1 VAQDYF
7 LFWLDIISSAS
18 YYNNKGLK
26 IKWRKRIMKHVIY
39 IKPGAA
45 GGDGTKNEPIGNI
58 FEAQKK
64 VRELLAAPDT
74 ESVTVKIAPGE
85 YNIVSPIE
93 FDSSDS
99 GKPGSPVVWEC
110 EGGRALI
117 HASIAVGKGQIT
129 RVLPDDPLYSRL
141 PCPEKTLQFDLG
153 KLGVAPE
160 VYSEGCHGFGM
171 AYSGKNPMRD
181 GSDIELFV
189 DGVPFI
195 RARYPNDGFV
205 EVERSSDRESAV
217 FGYSD
222 PRPESWASLEGVRLH
237 GYFYFDWADASVAL
251 GELDKEN
258 KTITLAE
265 MPHYGI
271 KNGQRYYY
279 YNIPE
284 ELDMPGEWY
293 LDASTGRAYF
303 LPPENFGEVRV
314 TVAKHRLLRA
324 NGASNIVFRNLAF
337 GYTRADAID
346 ITGGENLIFEG
357 CEIYNIGKKAV
368 LIGHGGNTP
377 FGVLGDGGKNHLFT
391 GCRVHSCG
399 FGGFDIRA
407 GDRNTLE
414 PTGITIERC
423 DIHGCSRIGK
433 TYCFGI
439 ALNAVGARVAHNKLH
454 DSPHSV
460 LFFSGNDN
468 IIEYNEVYDVLR
480 ESDDA
485 SAFYTGRDY
494 TSQGHIIR
502 YNFFHDLASDAHV
515 GVGIFGVYADDNSAN
530 VTFYG
535 NVFLNVQSA
544 CHLHG
549 GHDITFENN
558 LIVGGRPESKFAVS
572 LSQYWFPGSLKEGG
586 EHIRRLEATP
596 WQNEVWKKKYP
607 KIAEYLSWDPET
619 EQRFPH
625 YARIVNNVIINHKHI
640 DINFDHTN
648 PKYKNTVE
656 GNVWMSVD
664 TAMQTK
670 EHLPELMKMAAE
682 ACPGFKEL
690 PLDEILG

>member
-1 VAQDYF
+1 
-7 LFWLDIISSAS
+7 
-18 YYNNKGLK
+18 
-26 IKWRKRIMKHVIY
+26 MKHVIY

-129 RVLPDDPLYSRL
+129 RVLPDDQLYSRL

-153 KLGVAPE
+153 KLGVAHE

-271 KNGQRYYY
+271 KTASAITITISLKSLICPVSGTLTLQ
-279 YNIPE
+279 
-284 ELDMPGEWY
+284 
-293 LDASTGRAYF
+293 LDARIFY
-303 LPPENFGEVRV
+303 
-314 TVAKHRLLRA
+314 RLKT
-324 NGASNIVFRNLAF
+324 LAR
-337 GYTRADAID
+337 Y
-346 ITGGENLIFEG
+346 
-357 CEIYNIGKKAV
+357 V
-368 LIGHGGNTP
+368 LQLQN
-377 FGVLGDGGKNHLFT
+377 T
-391 GCRVHSCG
+391 GCYGQTARRILFSVTLHSA
-399 FGGFDIRA
+399 I
-407 GDRNTLE
+407 LE
-414 PTGITIERC
+414 PTR
-423 DIHGCSRIGK
+423 
-433 TYCFGI
+433 
-439 ALNAVGARVAHNKLH
+439 
-454 DSPHSV
+454 
-460 LFFSGNDN
+460 
-468 IIEYNEVYDVLR
+468 
-480 ESDDA
+480 
-485 SAFYTGRDY
+485 
-494 TSQGHIIR
+494 
-502 YNFFHDLASDAHV
+502 
-515 GVGIFGVYADDNSAN
+515 
-530 VTFYG
+530 
-535 NVFLNVQSA
+535 
-544 CHLHG
+544 
-549 GHDITFENN
+549 
-558 LIVGGRPESKFAVS
+558 
-572 LSQYWFPGSLKEGG
+572 
-586 EHIRRLEATP
+586 
-596 WQNEVWKKKYP
+596 
-607 KIAEYLSWDPET
+607 
-619 EQRFPH
+619 
-625 YARIVNNVIINHKHI
+625 
-640 DINFDHTN
+640 
-648 PKYKNTVE
+648 
-656 GNVWMSVD
+656 
-664 TAMQTK
+664 
-670 EHLPELMKMAAE
+670 
-682 ACPGFKEL
+682 
-690 PLDEILG
+690 